1 MNEEMEAMVNNVH
14 CAIIGS
20 PEEAETKS
28 ILIEWARDAASES
41 GTLHHQLPGGVISQI
56 DEIFHGYDGRFSGD
70 LTELP
75 KFILERWDR

>member
-28 ILIEWARDAASES
+28 ILIEWARDAANES
-41 GTLHHQLPGGVISQI
+41 GTLHHQLPGGGHQS
-56 DEIFHGYDGRFSGD
+56 
-70 LTELP
+70 
-75 KFILERWDR
+75 DR